1 MHETGTAIS
10 NTFRSFHS
18 SLSTEGATRSA
29 SLCSV
34 LLYRARAASHYLATR
49 SSWRW
54 FHSGRIVLQALLSTP
69 LFTVQLLPWSE
80 RPTFQR
86 LLVRCLIIS
95 SPSFL
100 QLQKKK
106 VFGGGPGKCPACV
119 SVCERERGFAL
130 VFVWMFVWVQ
140 SWKKKLTVH
149 WCHFFLEILLSCS
162 GFLGLCSVNDV
173 NISVFFV
180 QVGGRVGGCMC
191 VCVVQ

>member
-1 MHETGTAIS
+1 MHIRHRIQRVIFVYMHETGTAIS

-106 VFGGGPGKCPACV
+106 CLGGDQE
-119 SVCERERGFAL
+119 SVL
-130 VFVWMFVWVQ
+130 LVWVCVREKEDLLLYLCGCLCGCRVE
-140 SWKKKLTVH
+140 KKNS
-149 WCHFFLEILLSCS
+149 LSTGATS
-162 GFLGLCSVNDV
+162 S
-173 NISVFFV
+173 
-180 QVGGRVGGCMC
+180 
-191 VCVVQ
+191 